1 MKHVLFLFYTF
12 LLCNTV
18 QAQITADGLKHPFE
32 EMDDETMK
40 RYLVTF
46 ESETGGFPLYRNP
59 PQEGSIDFVKVLS
72 SNYVCYIDEKKDYYI
87 GSYLGKVV
95 YIPKNKAK
103 LRTNL
108 SKATERDMSL
118 IRLASAAKGYKH
130 RFDLIRKVGEAI
142 DSKFLLISP
151 GAEEES
157 LMSPHQ
163 NFNFKILNNYKKRIK
178 KVWIE
183 ATGRDIYQN
192 ALYSPKYRSKTFK
205 ISVGPINSGDECSYS
220 FNRVWQTT
228 EWVLVDISS
237 ISIVFEDGTGK
248 RISNPKD
255 CILES
260 LYESNLFEYQ
270 KFKNYSECDRLLYE
284 DYHIKDVK

>member
-1 MKHVLFLFYTF
+1 MKHMIILFFSL
-12 LLCNTV
+12 LLCSTV
-18 QAQITADGLKHPFE
+18 HAQSAKELKHPFE
-32 EMDDETMK
+32 EMDDEVMM

-46 ESETGGFPLYRNP
+46 DSETGGFPLYRNP
-59 PQEGSIDFVKVLS
+59 PQEGSMDFVKVLS

-87 GSYLGKVV
+87 GSYKGKVV
-95 YIPKNKAK
+95 YIPKNKAR
-103 LRTNL
+103 LNVNL

-118 IRLASAAKGYKH
+118 IRLVSAAKGYKQ
-130 RFDLIRKVGEAI
+130 RFDLIRKVGGAI
-142 DSKFLLISP
+142 ESKILLVSP

-163 NFNFKILNNYKKRIK
+163 NFSFKILNNYQKRIK
-178 KVWIE
+178 KVLLE
-183 ATGRDIYQN
+183 VTGRDIDQN
-192 ALYSPKYRSKTFK
+192 ALYSPKYKSKTFK
-205 ISVGPINSGDECSYS
+205 ISVGPINSGDECSYC
-220 FNRVWQTT
+220 FNRVWYTT

-270 KFKNYSECDRLLYE
+270 KFEKYAECDKLLYE
-284 DYHIKDVK
+284 EYHLKDLK